1 VLSVLLQFTDSDYPF
16 GIFKLF
22 SKHDMNLVIYIVIL
36 NPQIDSVNDLNH
48 GIGFKLSM
56 IIKIISF
63 LKSFL
68 ICNHHMTTNR
78 KQLSE
83 I

>member
-56 IIKIISF
+56 IIKNISF

-68 ICNHHMTTNR
+68 ICNHYMTTNR